1 MAADPPIPP
10 DAGAPESA
18 PPSPQPNGWV
28 PPTDTPK
35 ADPSE
40 DPAAQL
46 IRLHLI
52 RNHGNVDDAAAN
64 ALAERFD
71 HPNDPTRRNAE
82 HALFSQMLMNRLGP
96 LGPLLTP
103 LYSGAKAVAQAA
115 PAPVGRAID
124 RVSPLPL
131 AAATRPDFNELK
143 WGLSPLW
150 NGVNSLKPKDQQ

>member
-1 MAADPPIPP
+1 VGAAPPLPP
-10 DAGAPESA
+10 DDDSQPEGPTLPQIAP
-18 PPSPQPNGWV
+18 GG
-28 PPTDTPK
+28 PTPMPRV
-35 ADPSE
+35 DPSE

-52 RNHGNVDDAAAN
+52 RNHGKVDDAAAA

-71 HPNDPTRRNAE
+71 HPTDPTRRDAE

-103 LYSGAKAVAQAA
+103 LYSGAKALAQAA
-115 PAPVGRAID
+115 PTGVGQAID
-124 RVSPLPL
+124 KVSPLPL
-131 AAATRPDFNELK
+131 AAATRPSLGELK

>member
-1 MAADPPIPP
+1 MASGDVPLPP
-10 DAGAPESA
+10 DAEDA

-28 PPTDTPK
+28 EPADMPRVRTD
-35 ADPSE
+35 S

-52 RNHGNVDDAAAN
+52 RNKGNVDDATAA

-96 LGPLLTP
+96 LGPLMTP
-103 LYSGAKAVAQAA
+103 LYSGAKAIAQAA
-115 PAPVGRAID
+115 PASVGQAID
-124 RVSPLPL
+124 KVSPLPL
-131 AAATRPDFNELK
+131 AAATRPDLSELK

-150 NGVNSLKPKDQQ
+150 NGVTSLAPKKDKDQ